1 MNEKL
6 FRPQFNRMETSEKK
20 ALMESLAARYNMTF
34 LGLQT
39 FDRWG
44 QNCTTGIFEKD
55 EREFVF
61 VPGDTVTLGWEQFA
75 VGLNNDSKEE
85 LDYLF
90 KEWEM
95 ERDPEEMIRESMAPV
110 RQATIGPMLVGRKL
124 EELCWESVN
133 MDDPRLT
140 AHPFELI
147 QQEPGIHVRYRN
159 DWHIGAMPERYTYD
173 KAGQKQPLN
182 ELALD
187 LAPGEYGRA
196 VCNGRFRDW
205 DTGIWYYVLDILNVM
220 PLTEPT
226 DSLTSF
232 TDREPNKIYTQ
243 IDRLW

>member
-1 MNEKL
+1 MKAEEQKREKYL
-6 FRPQFNRMETSEKK
+6 PTLLIQQIRLQWYKDCRGGNAAAQRNQYPRAMRLPKDFFSSYYPLRPS
-20 ALMESLAARYNMTF
+20 AH
-34 LGLQT
+34 
-39 FDRWG
+39 
-44 QNCTTGIFEKD
+44 
-55 EREFVF
+55 FVF
-61 VPGDTVTLGWEQFA
+61 ILQEPDGFHIK
-75 VGLNNDSKEE
+75 KE
-85 LDYLF
+85 YH
-90 KEWEM
+90 
-95 ERDPEEMIRESMAPV
+95 
-110 RQATIGPMLVGRKL
+110 
-124 EELCWESVN
+124 
-133 MDDPRLT
+133 RLMPWKADGT
-140 AHPFELI
+140 MRLQPFELI
-147 QQEPGIHVRYRN
+147 QQESGIQVRYRY

-173 KAGQKQPLN
+173 KTGQKQPLN

>member
-1 MNEKL
+1 MKAEERKREKYL
-6 FRPQFNRMETSEKK
+6 PTLLVQQIRLQWYKDCRGGKAAAQRNQYPRVMRLPKDFFSYYPFGLPTQFASIIQRPDGFQIDRDCRR
-20 ALMESLAARYNMTF
+20 LMEWKPNGTM
-34 LGLQT
+34 
-39 FDRWG
+39 
-44 QNCTTGIFEKD
+44 
-55 EREFVF
+55 
-61 VPGDTVTLGWEQFA
+61 
-75 VGLNNDSKEE
+75 
-85 LDYLF
+85 
-90 KEWEM
+90 
-95 ERDPEEMIRESMAPV
+95 
-110 RQATIGPMLVGRKL
+110 
-124 EELCWESVN
+124 
-133 MDDPRLT
+133 RL
-140 AHPFELI
+140 HPFELI

-173 KAGQKQPLN
+173 KTGQKQPLN

-187 LAPGEYGRA
+187 LIPGDYGRA